1 LTKSGKSIK
10 MSLDAI
16 STSLSLSVVL
26 NADDILVND
35 IMNLASGIVSLV
47 IGGIQYAKSWI

>member
-1 LTKSGKSIK
+1 